1 MAVAYPGPNVATYF
15 TTLGVGV
22 TQGTTTF
29 DWLKTAE
36 PLFVVV
42 TVTDNTYVC
51 SGVSFDGVAMTES
64 YSFTGATTSRNYK
77 LWTLKTN
84 LVNKAAGTYNVV
96 VTNSVANKGVDA
108 FLVQYSGVKDDFSS
122 RTSGEV
128 SFVSSPL
135 TFSHTTVADDSWLF
149 LFGRF
154 SASLRTANGST
165 DGTFRMSSASS
176 RFIVDSGANE
186 GSAGSKSVNCTSA
199 SGALG
204 VVEYI
209 LVEFKKETS
218 MSLGITDTA
227 TATNPDPTKA
237 ETTTKSDTA
246 SFSDSQ
252 RKSLTKTLTD
262 SQVFTEFFT
271 SLVSRIFTEA
281 VTLADSFLKT
291 LTKIVNETAT
301 FTDSLGAKTLVKRVT
316 ELITFS
322 DSPALNG
329 VWIDRTEPAASWTD
343 RSEPVSSWTDRTE
356 PSTSWSDRTKPSA
369 AWTDRTKPTTSWS

>member
-1 MAVAYPGPNVATYF
+1 MAITYPGPSVATYF

-29 DWLKTAE
+29 SWLKTAD

-42 TVTDNTYVC
+42 TVTDGTYTT
-51 SGVSFDGVAMTES
+51 SGVTFDGVSMTES
-64 YSFTGATTSRNYK
+64 YNFTGATSGRYYQFF
-77 LWTLKTN
+77 TLKTN
-84 LVNKAAGTYNVV
+84 LVTKAAGTYNVV
-96 VTNSVANKGVDA
+96 VTNSASNKGVDA
-108 FLVQYSGVKDDFSS
+108 FLVQYSGVQDDFSS
-122 RTSGEV
+122 RSSGQV
-128 SFVSSPL
+128 TFSASPI
-135 TFSHTTVADDSWLF
+135 TFSHTTVATDSWIF

-154 SASLRTANGST
+154 SASLRTGNGST
-165 DGTFRMSSASS
+165 DGSFRMSSASS

-186 GSAGSKSVNCTSA
+186 GSAGSKSVNVTSA

-209 LVEFKKETS
+209 AIEFKKNTS
-218 MSLGITDTA
+218 MSLSVTDAA
-227 TATNPDPTKA
+227 TATESPTKNA
-237 ETTTKSDTA
+237 TIPKQDTA
-246 SFSDSQ
+246 LFADTK
-252 RKSLTKTLTD
+252 RLSLTKTVLD
-262 SQVFTEFFT
+262 VGSFIEA
-271 SLVSRIFTEA
+271 LAYEVSRIFTDSSTFVDAISKIFTKA
-281 VTLADSFLKT
+281 VSESASF
-291 LTKIVNETAT
+291 I
-301 FTDSLGAKTLVKRVT
+301 DSLGPKTLVKRVT

-356 PSTSWSDRTKPSA
+356 PSTSWSDRTEPSA